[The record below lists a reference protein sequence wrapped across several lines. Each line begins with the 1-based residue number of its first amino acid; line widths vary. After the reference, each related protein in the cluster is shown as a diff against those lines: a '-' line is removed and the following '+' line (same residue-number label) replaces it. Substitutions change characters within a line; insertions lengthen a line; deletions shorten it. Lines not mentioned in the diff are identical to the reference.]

1 MSFRVLFTCRA
12 PALVRKQP
20 ENRPGTAAPLCYQLY
35 LQKQAAGPTPLSKP
49 SLCGVGTMTAFP
61 HLKPSC

>member
-12 PALVRKQP
+12 PALVRY
-20 ENRPGTAAPLCYQLY
+20 RPCTAAPLCYQLY
-35 LQKQAAGPTPLSKP
+35 LQKQAASPTPLSKP
-49 SLCGVGTMTAFP
+49 SLCSVGTMTAFP